1 MGGPRIYLA
10 SASPRRAE
18 LLAQIGVAFQVRPVS
33 VDETPRR
40 REEAAEYVLR
50 LAQQKARAAWS
61 ALEELERRPVL
72 AADTTVALD
81 GEIFGKPDD
90 RASAR
95 AMLLRLSGCTHEVH
109 TAIALLHEGGAG
121 TRISSSRVTFRAI
134 SGEEI
139 DWYWGTGEPADKAGA
154 YAIQGRG
161 AIFVSHLAGSYS
173 GVVGL
178 PLLETWE
185 LLAAL
190 PGPIG
195 VGMQS

>member
-33 VDETPRR
+33 VDESPRR

>member
-33 VDETPRR
+33 VDESHRR

>member
-33 VDETPRR
+33 VDESPRR

-109 TAIALLHEGGAG
+109 TAIALVHAGGAG

>member
-33 VDETPRR
+33 VDESPRR

-134 SGEEI
+134 GGEEI

-190 PGPIG
+190 PGPIA